1 MSKVKVTETKRLYRM
16 SVTRMLLYICTSF
29 EIENMHKRNVG
40 CCHGYLQC
48 LHSVTGWSSLT
59 AV

>member
-1 MSKVKVTETKRLYRM
+1 
-16 SVTRMLLYICTSF
+16 
-29 EIENMHKRNVG
+29 MHKRNVG

-48 LHSVTGWSSLT
+48 LHSVTGWSSWT